1 MLPLTTHLSGLGAAN
16 TGLSNAALILG
27 PLFAATPYNGVLH
40 VLQIL
45 SFDDLDFG
53 QPRVSQACKWQN
65 HPSVVGRLHFFPFG
79 PGRLY
84 LHGCG
89 FKCWLTCCTIIGFAG
104 CAKPVVTVVVGSS
117 SSWEKPK
124 NPKNVLTLSL
134 DFRNFH
140 TRAAAATRKAPTPN
154 TAPIMSR
161 ALAPSLSSSSST
173 SLSTMINGSS
183 VELQPPALSHEVH
196 ARSMSLLQQRPF
208 LHGASMQLLLLVQ
221 VSPGVANCAVADV

>member
-1 MLPLTTHLSGLGAAN
+1 MLPFTTHLSGLGAAN
-16 TGLSNAALILG
+16 TGLTNAALILG
-27 PLFAATPYNGVLH
+27 PLFAATPYNGILH

-89 FKCWLTCCTIIGFAG
+89 FKCWLTCCTIIGFAS

-117 SSWEKPK
+117 SST
-124 NPKNVLTLSL
+124 VLPPRSALSAGL
-134 DFRNFH
+134 QQHRLQHVAIAPH
-140 TRAAAATRKAPTPN
+140 TTTSPAAAP
-154 TAPIMSR
+154 PIISAMR
-161 ALAPSLSSSSST
+161 LSSEASLKLKPSSSCV
-173 SLSTMINGSS
+173 S
-183 VELQPPALSHEVH
+183 VPL
-196 ARSMSLLQQRPF
+196 
-208 LHGASMQLLLLVQ
+208 
-221 VSPGVANCAVADV
+221 PGLAADVRTPSHA